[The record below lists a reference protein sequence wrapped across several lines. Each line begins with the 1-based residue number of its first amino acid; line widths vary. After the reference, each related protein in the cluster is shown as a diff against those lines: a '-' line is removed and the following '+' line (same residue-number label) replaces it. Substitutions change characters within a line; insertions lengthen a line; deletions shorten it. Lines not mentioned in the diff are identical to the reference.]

1 MYNALVAKNQ
11 SESDYGTAFD
21 SISICLSKGLGAPI
35 GSILLG
41 NEEFIHHSR
50 RIRKRIGGGWRQA
63 CLLAGGAI
71 YALENNVDRLAD
83 DHDAAKDMAEFL
95 NGQSCVKN
103 VVAPET
109 NILIFG
115 LNEDMNQEEFIA
127 NLDSKG
133 IGISQMGPGKCRMVF
148 HLDVSAADVKEVKS
162 VLASL

>member
-1 MYNALVAKNQ
+1 MA
-11 SESDYGTAFD
+11 E
-21 SISICLSKGLGAPI
+21 
-35 GSILLG
+35 
-41 NEEFIHHSR
+41 
-50 RIRKRIGGGWRQA
+50 
-63 CLLAGGAI
+63 
-71 YALENNVDRLAD
+71 
-83 DHDAAKDMAEFL
+83 DHAAAKDMAEFL
-95 NGQSCVKN
+95 NGQSWVKN